1 MRGALEMRWLL
12 AALLLMGGTAQAQE
26 VRLHAAG
33 SLRAALTEVATA
45 FQAAGG
51 GTVRTSFGPSGLLRE
66 RIAGGEA
73 TDVFAAA
80 NMTHPLALA
89 RARGRDVVLFARNR
103 LCALVGRGVDVES
116 ETLLD
121 RMLDPAV
128 KLGTSTPRA
137 DPAGDY
143 AFAAFARAEAL
154 RPGAQ
159 AALEAKA
166 LTLTG
171 GAASAAPP
179 AGIDGYAWHVAE
191 GRADIFLTY
200 CTNAA
205 IAVRQVPGGRIVALP
220 EALSV
225 AADYGLVV
233 LGDGPAASRLG
244 LFILSPA
251 GQAVLARLG
260 FEAPTQPREPLP

>member
-1 MRGALEMRWLL
+1 MRALL
-12 AALLLMGGTAQAQE
+12 AALAMMAGTAQAEE

-33 SLRAALTEVATA
+33 SLRAALTEVASA

-51 GTVRTSFGPSGLLRE
+51 GTVRGTFGPSGLLRE

-80 NMTHPLALA
+80 NMEHPQALA
-89 RARGRDVVLFARNR
+89 TARGRDVVLFARNR
-103 LCALVGRGVDVES
+103 LCALVGRDVAVDS
-116 ETLLD
+116 DTLLA
-121 RMLDPAV
+121 RMLSPEV
-128 KLGTSTPRA
+128 KIGTSTPRA

-143 AFAAFARAEAL
+143 AFASFARAEAL
-154 RPGAQ
+154 RPGAR

-171 GAASAAPP
+171 GAASAPPP

-205 IAVRQVPGGRIVALP
+205 VAVRQVPGGRVVALP
-220 EALSV
+220 DALSV
-225 AADYGLVV
+225 AADYGMVV
-233 LGDGPAASRLG
+233 LGDGAAAYRLG

-251 GQAVLARLG
+251 GQAVLARHG
-260 FEAPTQPREPLP
+260 FEAPTLPREPLP